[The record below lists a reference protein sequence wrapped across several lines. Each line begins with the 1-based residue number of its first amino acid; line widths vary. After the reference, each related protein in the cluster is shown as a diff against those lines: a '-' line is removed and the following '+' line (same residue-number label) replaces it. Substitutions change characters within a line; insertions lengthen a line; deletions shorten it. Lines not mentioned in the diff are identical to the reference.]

1 MNPHFFLEV
10 VAEDIEEAA
19 QWFEHFDFIAIEH
32 VGSDQQWQE
41 EDFVE
46 FQSREVSELLLD
58 QFDYFF
64 ILLFREGKV
73 HFISSDQCLT
83 DEELSSGLQELL
95 LNFNGLLRQI
105 KLILPRVLVEV
116 EEDLED
122 FQAVELV
129 G

>member
-64 ILLFREGKV
+64 ILLFGEGKV